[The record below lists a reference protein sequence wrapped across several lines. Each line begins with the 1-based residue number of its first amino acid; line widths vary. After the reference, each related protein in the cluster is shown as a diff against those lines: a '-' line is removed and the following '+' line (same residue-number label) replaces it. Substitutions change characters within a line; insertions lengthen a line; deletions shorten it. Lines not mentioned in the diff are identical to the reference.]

1 MTKEKKPTFEAA
13 LKRLE
18 EIVALME
25 DEHTPLDEA
34 LKRYEEG
41 IGLAR
46 FCARSLDEAEKKIEI
61 LSATPDGGVAAVPFS
76 EPKVG
81 EPSDP
86 PNAAPPKRRT
96 SSPRPVE
103 RNDGETLL
111 F

>member
-1 MTKEKKPTFEAA
+1 MTKDKKPTFEAA

-46 FCARSLDEAEKKIEI
+46 FCAMALDEAEKKIEI
-61 LSATPDGGVAAVPFS
+61 LSATPEGGVAAVPFS
-76 EPKVG
+76 NTSAG
-81 EPSDP
+81 EASDP
-86 PNAAPPKRRT
+86 PIAPPPKRRPPA
-96 SSPRPVE
+96 PRAAE
-103 RNDGETLL
+103 RDEGEALL
-111 F
+111 V

>member
-1 MTKEKKPTFEAA
+1 MTKDKKPTFEAA

-61 LSATPDGGVAAVPFS
+61 LKSTPDGGVAPAPFS
-76 EPKVG
+76 GARAG
-81 EPSDP
+81 EAADP
-86 PNAAPPKRRT
+86 PKASPPKRRPST
-96 SSPRPVE
+96 PRRVE
-103 RNDGETLL
+103 RDDGEALL